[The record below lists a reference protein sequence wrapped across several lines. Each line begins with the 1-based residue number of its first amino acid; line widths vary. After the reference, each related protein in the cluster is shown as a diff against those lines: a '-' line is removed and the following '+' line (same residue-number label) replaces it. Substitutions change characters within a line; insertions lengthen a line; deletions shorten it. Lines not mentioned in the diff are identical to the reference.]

1 MSAKTS
7 HLGPLRREAA
17 KLHAL
22 KRTYWGAAG
31 LLIIPF
37 FIALGI
43 YLSSHSNA
51 GDNQSGDPTFLIK
64 TFMNGLYVPPA
75 ALAIMSVFLFP
86 LAAAMVGGFMI
97 AGEAEAG
104 TLRTMLVR
112 PVRRGAVL
120 LSKWVTA
127 VIYLGIVM
135 LLVALVGLLAG
146 WAFFG
151 IKPMLLL
158 GGEAGVW
165 HAVLLIVLAYLF
177 VLACMTCVISIAL
190 LFSTL
195 TDSSLVAAVVT
206 ISITLV
212 VQIVLQFSYFK
223 GLRPYWFM
231 NHFDG
236 WYKLFQTP
244 VDMKPIR
251 DGLIAFA
258 AYSAVPTALAY
269 LRFRRKDITS

>member
-17 KLHAL
+17 KLRAL
-22 KRTYWGAAG
+22 KRTYWGAAA
-31 LLIIPF
+31 LMVVPFLIALIIH
-37 FIALGI
+37 I
-43 YLSSHSNA
+43 SHGS
-51 GDNQSGDPTFLIK
+51 GDSQGTDPTFLIK

-120 LSKWVTA
+120 LSKWATA
-127 VIYLGIVM
+127 VIYLGVVM

-151 IKPMLLL
+151 VRPMLIL
-158 GGEAGVW
+158 GGEVSVW
-165 HAVLLIVLAYLF
+165 HGLLLVVLAYLYA
-177 VLACMTCVISIAL
+177 LACMTCVISIAL
-190 LFSTL
+190 LFSAL

-206 ISITLV
+206 IAITLV
-212 VQIVLQFSYFK
+212 VQIVLQFPYFK

-236 WYKLFQTP
+236 WFKLFQTP
-244 VDMKPIR
+244 VDMKAIR

-258 AYSAVPTALAY
+258 VYSAVPTALAY

>member
-17 KLHAL
+17 KLRAL

-86 LAAAMVGGFMI
+86 LAAAMIGGFMI

-120 LSKWVTA
+120 LSKWATA

>member
-17 KLHAL
+17 KLRAL

-86 LAAAMVGGFMI
+86 LAAAMIGGFMI

-120 LSKWVTA
+120 LSKWATA

-135 LLVALVGLLAG
+135 LLVALVGLIAG

-165 HAVLLIVLAYLF
+165 HALLLIVLAYLF

-236 WYKLFQTP
+236 WYKLFQRP

-258 AYSAVPTALAY
+258 VYSAVPTALAY

>member
-17 KLHAL
+17 KLRAL

-43 YLSSHSNA
+43 YLSSHNSA

-86 LAAAMVGGFMI
+86 LAAAMIGGFMI

-120 LSKWVTA
+120 LSKWATA

-135 LLVALVGLLAG
+135 LLVALVGLIAG

-158 GGEAGVW
+158 GGEASVW
-165 HAVLLIVLAYLF
+165 PALLLIVLAYLF

-236 WYKLFQTP
+236 WFKLFQTP
-244 VDMKPIR
+244 IAMKPIR

>member
-1 MSAKTS
+1 
-7 HLGPLRREAA
+7 
-17 KLHAL
+17 
-22 KRTYWGAAG
+22 
-31 LLIIPF
+31 
-37 FIALGI
+37 
-43 YLSSHSNA
+43 
-51 GDNQSGDPTFLIK
+51 
-64 TFMNGLYVPPA
+64 MNGLYVPPA

-120 LSKWVTA
+120 LSKWATA
-127 VIYLGIVM
+127 VIYLGVVM

-158 GGEAGVW
+158 GGEANVW
-165 HAVLLIVLAYLF
+165 QALLLILLAFLF
-177 VLACMTCVISIAL
+177 ELACMACVISIAL

-206 ISITLV
+206 IAITLV
-212 VQIVLQFSYFK
+212 VQIVLQFNYLK

-236 WYKLFQTP
+236 WYKLFQRP

-258 AYSAVPTALAY
+258 VYSAVPTALAY

>member
-17 KLHAL
+17 KLRAL

-43 YLSSHSNA
+43 YLSSHNNA

-86 LAAAMVGGFMI
+86 LAAAMIGGFMI

-120 LSKWVTA
+120 LSKWATA

-135 LLVALVGLLAG
+135 LLVALVGLIAG

-165 HAVLLIVLAYLF
+165 HALLLIVLAYLF

-236 WYKLFQTP
+236 WFKLFQTP
-244 VDMKPIR
+244 IDMKPIR

>member
-17 KLHAL
+17 KLRAL

-120 LSKWVTA
+120 LSKWATA

-135 LLVALVGLLAG
+135 LLVALVGLIAG

-165 HAVLLIVLAYLF
+165 HALLLIVLAYLF

-236 WYKLFQTP
+236 WYKLFQRP

-258 AYSAVPTALAY
+258 VYSAVPTALAY

>member
-17 KLHAL
+17 KLRAL

-236 WYKLFQTP
+236 WYKLFQRP

-258 AYSAVPTALAY
+258 VYSAVPTALAY

>member
-17 KLHAL
+17 KLRAL

-43 YLSSHSNA
+43 YLSSHNNA

>member
-17 KLHAL
+17 KLRAL

-43 YLSSHSNA
+43 YLSSHSNG

-120 LSKWVTA
+120 LSKWATA

-177 VLACMTCVISIAL
+177 ALACMTCVISIAL

-236 WYKLFQTP
+236 WFKLFQTP
-244 VDMKPIR
+244 VEMKPIR

-258 AYSAVPTALAY
+258 VYSAVPTALAY